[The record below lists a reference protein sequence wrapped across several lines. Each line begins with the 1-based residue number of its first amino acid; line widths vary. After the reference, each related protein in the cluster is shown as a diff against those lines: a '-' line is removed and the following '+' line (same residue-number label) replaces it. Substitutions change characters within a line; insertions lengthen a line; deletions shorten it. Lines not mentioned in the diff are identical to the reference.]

1 MVNTA
6 QYNFFRKEER
16 LMKMIAF
23 KVEDELH
30 KQVRHKVADLNTNIK
45 DYVTYLIKKDL
56 EKEKE

>member
-1 MVNTA
+1 
-6 QYNFFRKEER
+6 
-16 LMKMIAF
+16 MKMIAF